1 VSNEVETPKTFM
13 VPAQDAALLR
23 PILDERKKGA
33 QQEGVRGGNLLYG
46 LTQKKGRA
54 ADEALVVLMCFYMG
68 DSREETDAVIAPR
81 QENAAASEEISRQES
96 QDS

>member
-1 VSNEVETPKTFM
+1 M
-13 VPAQDAALLR
+13 VPAQAAALLR
-23 PILDERKKGA
+23 PILDERQKGA

-54 ADEALVVLMCFYMG
+54 ADQALVVLMCFYG
-68 DSREETDAVIAPR
+68 GVAGRDRCRHSPR